1 MAGIY
6 PQPPTWITPRF
17 QGTGAL
23 PQYTSP
29 ITLAWTNT
37 LSNCAEGSTFY
48 IEIASDYYFT
58 TGLIARSATRDQAYL
73 TISLAPGT
81 YYCRVRAGAAWPD
94 ALNRI
99 TCHYLA
105 IPEGSLN
112 YVWSTVRSFEI
123 NNNPD
128 PIHLDDG
135 NTDVIDENL
144 QKPLP
149 IIYGKFTRN
158 ETSPTKGD
166 GLAVAYLGRILEASI
181 FYYLAEHAVG
191 TPNELYIPAPGNNEV
206 LLKPTQSKISF
217 TYHPTGAYYTAHT
230 SIEWIPEN
238 TDGFRLWRTYAL
250 SPASLIN
257 PFSNGVWDHNV
268 LHILYRDDATYKNIC
283 DTMIVNDKIVDNTLT
298 QAVCKTLAAS
308 VKSKG
313 SELGGI
319 YALYGSNKLDVVTA
333 GAAWEIHDPEQ
344 SLTTIFE
351 STENPELR
359 VNYANIT
366 SLQPSAKAAVTVYT
380 AYICN
385 FVDPNSFFSRVG
397 CQPLLGPV
405 NDNIYP
411 GCRTLTP
418 DVTTYLQA
426 PVAISKFDNSTN
438 RKFGFFIGAKLI
450 YPSAGNS
457 VAYPV
462 GTPFFK
468 IGGATVS
475 FNQRVTGNEVLQVP
489 LAYAACSGKTYG
501 TWLASFKGLTY
512 SGQDCLLKNIAAGS
526 VIEEPSMIIA
536 SILIDYC
543 GLSVSMFDML
553 AFRAAATTHKM
564 RVNIIEEDATA
575 RSVIEEICQC
585 MPYTFCLTASG
596 RAILS
601 LDRTYLVYFNTTDA
615 TIPYGDIDVSSLSI
629 TKTSTDSIVNTLI
642 IKSRYLQETD
652 TWVDE
657 DTFINSTSVAAYGT
671 KKSKRP
677 LEFKYVNCGPGKD
690 STSSRDAYNNAT
702 SPLNVNAVKWA
713 AVHYIEPDL
722 CNGVT
727 DTKHIKNDGAWS
739 VQRNEI
745 TFTLPGYKY
754 MNLEVGDLIVIDN
767 TSFIA
772 NSVSCFGDTWSAK
785 RFRILDITKD
795 QDGVTINRAKELPT
809 CDNFFELRGLQSV
822 VGV

>member
-6 PQPPTWITPRF
+6 PQPPSWVTPRF
-17 QGTGAL
+17 QGTGTL

-29 ITLAWTNT
+29 ITLAWTDR
-37 LSNCAEGSTFY
+37 LASYAEGSTYY

-58 TGLIARSATRDQAYL
+58 TGLQARSAPKSQPYL
-73 TISLAPGT
+73 IISLAPGT

-94 ALNRI
+94 SLGRI

-105 IPEGSLN
+105 DPEGSLN
-112 YVWSTVRSFEI
+112 YIWSTVRSFEI

-166 GLAVAYLGRILEASI
+166 GLAIAYLGRILESSI
-181 FYYLAEHAVG
+181 FYYLCEHDVMA
-191 TPNELYIPAPGNNEV
+191 PYELYIPAPGNNEV
-206 LLKPTQSKISF
+206 MLKPNKAATSF
-217 TYHPTGAYYTAHT
+217 TYHAANAYSIGST
-230 SIEWIPEN
+230 SIEWKPEN
-238 TDGFRLWRTYAL
+238 TDGFRLWRTYEL

-268 LHILYRDDATYKNIC
+268 LHILYRDDATYKNVC
-283 DTMIVNDKIVDNTLT
+283 DTLANGNGNPLT

-313 SELGGI
+313 FDLGGI
-319 YALYGSNKLDVVTA
+319 YALSGARLWDVVTA

-366 SLQPSAKAAVTVYT
+366 SLQSAAKAAVTVYT

-385 FVDPNSFFSRVG
+385 FVDPSSFYSRVG
-397 CQPLLGPV
+397 CQQLLGPV

-418 DVTTYLQA
+418 NNTNYLSTLS
-426 PVAISKFDNSTN
+426 AISEFDNSTN

-450 YPSAGNS
+450 YPSANSS

-462 GTPFFK
+462 GEPFFK
-468 IGGATVS
+468 IGGAQVT
-475 FNQRVTGNEVLQVP
+475 FNQRVTGNEILKVP
-489 LAYAACSGKTYG
+489 TAYAACRGKAYG
-501 TWLASFKGLTY
+501 TWLASFKGLSY
-512 SGQDCLLKNIAAGS
+512 SSQECLLKNIAAGS
-526 VIEEPSMIIA
+526 TIEEPSMIIA

-543 GLSVSMFDML
+543 GLPVSMFDMP

-564 RVNIIEEDATA
+564 RVNVIEEDATA

-596 RAILS
+596 RATLC
-601 LDRTYLVYFNTTDA
+601 LERTYLVYFGDFDA
-615 TIPYGDIDVSSLSI
+615 TILYDDIEASSLSI
-629 TKTSTDSIVNTLI
+629 TKTSTDSIVNTLV

-657 DTFINSTSVAAYGT
+657 DTFVNETSVVAYGT

-677 LEFKYVNCGPGKD
+677 LEFKYVNCGPGTD

-702 SPLNVNAVKWA
+702 SPLNINAVKWA
-713 AVHYIEPDL
+713 AIHYIEPDT
-722 CNGVT
+722 CNGRT
-727 DTKHIKNDGAWS
+727 DTKHKYNDGAWA

-745 TFTLPGYKY
+745 TFRLPGYKY
-754 MNLEVGDLIVIDN
+754 MNLEVGDMIRIDN
-767 TSFIA
+767 TSFMA
-772 NSVSCFGDTWSAK
+772 NSVPCFGDDWTTK

-795 QDGVTINRAKELPT
+795 ETGVTINKAKELPT
-809 CDNFFELRGLQSV
+809 YDNFFELRGLQAV